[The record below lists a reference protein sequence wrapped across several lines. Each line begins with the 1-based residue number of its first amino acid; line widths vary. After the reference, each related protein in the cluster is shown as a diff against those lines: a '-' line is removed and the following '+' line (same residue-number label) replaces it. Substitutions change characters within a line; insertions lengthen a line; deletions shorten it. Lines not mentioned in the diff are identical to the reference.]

1 MKAWAK
7 ARALWAVA
15 PGVAEIREETLAAPA
30 PDQLL
35 VRTLATGI
43 SRGTERLVHAGRV
56 PEGQWETM
64 RAPLQDGNFP
74 FPVKYGYAAV
84 GRVEAGPAERL
95 GQRVFCLH
103 PHQDLFLAPAA
114 MCHAVPDGVP
124 DRRAVLAANLETALN
139 ITWDAAPLPGER
151 ILVIGAGVVGLLAAW
166 LMARIPGTV
175 VTVVD
180 TDEGRRPVAEQLGAR
195 FALPEDGPDEQEL
208 IVHASAN
215 PAGLRQALSHAAFE
229 ARILEASWFGDRA
242 VSLPLGEAFHS
253 RRLTL
258 RSTQVGAVSPVMR
271 HRRSYAD
278 RMALALSLL
287 NSPLLDALAGPAI
300 RFDDLPGRMQEI
312 LGAPPPGQL
321 APLCPVITY
330 AS

>member
-1 MKAWAK
+1 MK

-15 PGVAEIREETLAAPA
+15 PGIAEIREEVLPEPG

-35 VRTLATGI
+35 LRTLATGI

-56 PEGQWETM
+56 PEGQWDAM
-64 RAPLQDGNFP
+64 RAPLQSGEFP

-84 GRVEAGPAERL
+84 GRVEAGPPEKI

-114 MCHAVPDGVP
+114 MCHVVPAGAP

-139 ITWDAAPLPGER
+139 IVWDAAPLPGER

-166 LMARIPGTV
+166 LMARIPGTA

-180 TDEGRRPVAEQLGAR
+180 TDEGRRSVAEQLGAR
-195 FALPEDGPDEQEL
+195 FATPEDCPDEQEL

-253 RRLTL
+253 RRLTI

-287 NSPLLDALAGPAI
+287 DSPALDALAGPVVP
-300 RFDDLPGRMQEI
+300 FDDLPVRMKDI
-312 LGAPPPGQL
+312 LGTPPSGQL